1 VRSTRLP
8 RLLAAT
14 CALLLGSLLLGGP
27 TAVAAESK
35 PASASLAAQVAALN
49 ARIDQVS
56 DELAA
61 DGAAYEAAEQELQRL
76 TQSQFAAGADHDAL
90 QGQAAASR
98 DRLAGL
104 ARAAYK
110 GGMPPVVTALLSG
123 DPRAVSDLAY
133 VQKSV
138 NRVGASRSEIARDL
152 DAQNAEAVRALE
164 QSGAMRAAALASRQA
179 LDAQVAGLAEK
190 TDRLTAEL
198 TDAASRLEQARAAEQ
213 EQARLAELARMR
225 AADQERVVGQVREI
239 ERQQAAAVAE
249 QQRAAAALQQQS
261 GGGFGGGAGGGGAGG
276 GGAGAFIGAGAG
288 AFAGAGCQPA
298 SPYGEANGFLSPAGL
313 CPLTAGGGHRLRTD
327 ASRAFEALSRARQA
341 ATGAPLCVTDSYRS
355 YPAQVDVFKSKPG
368 LAATPGRSQHGWGL
382 AVDLCGGVQTFGS
395 EAHVWMQ
402 LNAPRYGWI
411 HPGWARA
418 GGSRPEAWHW
428 EYVG

>member
-1 VRSTRLP
+1 M
-8 RLLAAT
+8 
-14 CALLLGSLLLGGP
+14 LLGGP

-35 PASASLAAQVAALN
+35 PASASLAAG
-49 ARIDQVS
+49 
-56 DELAA
+56 
-61 DGAAYEAAEQELQRL
+61 GAAYEAAEQELQRL

-152 DAQNAEAVRALE
+152 DAQNVEAVRA
-164 QSGAMRAAALASRQA
+164 
-179 LDAQVAGLAEK
+179 
-190 TDRLTAEL
+190 
-198 TDAASRLEQARAAEQ
+198 LEQARAAEQ

-239 ERQQAAAVAE
+239 ERQQAAAAAAAAE
-249 QQRAAAALQQQS
+249 QQRAAAAAQQQS
-261 GGGFGGGAGGGGAGG
+261 GGGFG

-298 SPYGEANGFLSPAGL
+298 SPPPARR
-313 CPLTAGGGHRLRTD
+313 CA
-327 ASRAFEALSRARQA
+327 
-341 ATGAPLCVTDSYRS
+341 
-355 YPAQVDVFKSKPG
+355 
-368 LAATPGRSQHGWGL
+368 
-382 AVDLCGGVQTFGS
+382 
-395 EAHVWMQ
+395 
-402 LNAPRYGWI
+402 
-411 HPGWARA
+411 
-418 GGSRPEAWHW
+418 
-428 EYVG
+428 